1 MTSMP
6 NRAKAQPDVIVVG
19 AGIVGAARAHE
30 LATHG
35 LDVLVVERAGIGAGV
50 PAAGMGHL
58 VSMDDSAEQFELS
71 AYTREL
77 WLALADRIDP
87 THRVLRFGHAWGTG
101 GEHN

>member
-19 AGIVGAARAHE
+19 AGIVGAACAHE

-50 PAAGMGHL
+50 TAAGMGHL
-58 VSMDDSAEQFELS
+58 VVMDDSAAEFALS
-71 AYTREL
+71 EYSRPL
-77 WLALADRIDP
+77 WLALADRHDAR
-87 THRVLRFGHAWGTG
+87 HAYMRFGRAGARRG
-101 GEHN
+101 GKE